1 MSALEDFGF
10 YCVDNLPIP
19 QLVDFAKYVLAS
31 EKNPIRLAAVSID
44 SRNRWFLSGLND
56 ALIAIEQLGI
66 HVEFMFL
73 DSEEAVLVK
82 RYSETRRM
90 HPLMSDSVSLVD
102 GIKLERQLLTSL
114 SERANRHL
122 DTTNLTPHELRF
134 LVQEDAAE
142 FHTGRE
148 VLLLKSFAYKYGAPL
163 DADYVFDVR
172 CLPNPYWVGDLKQYN
187 GLQEPIQNYFSTK
200 PEVEHMIEQIEKFI
214 CDWLSLFYANG
225 RRYLIV
231 AIGCTGGRHRSVY
244 VVEKLEQRFSS
255 RGFVVQKRHNEIS

>member
-19 QLVDFAKYVLAS
+19 QLVDFAKNVLAS
-31 EKNPIRLAAVSID
+31 EKNAIRLAAVSID
-44 SRNRWFLSGLND
+44 SRNRWFLSELND
-56 ALIAIEQLGI
+56 ALKAIEQLGI

-73 DSEEAVLVK
+73 DAEEAVLVK

-102 GIKLERQLLTSL
+102 GIKSERQLLTSL

-122 DTTNLTPHELRF
+122 DTTNLTPHDLRF
-134 LVQEDAAE
+134 LVREDAAE

-187 GLQEPIQNYFSTK
+187 GLQEPIQDYFSTK
-200 PEVEHMIEQIEKFI
+200 PEVEQMIEQIEKFI

-231 AIGCTGGRHRSVY
+231 AVGCTGGRHRSVY
-244 VVEKLEQRFSS
+244 VVERLEQRFSS
-255 RGFVVQKRHNEIS
+255 RGFIVQKRHNEIS